1 MPAQY
6 NRKGNDVE
14 AYLAGIRKT
23 IADSNALVAQAE
35 LRIQETD
42 RMLAQQ
48 GLTREQVLA
57 MQFSDE
63 QVRAANEELKRRGME
78 PLDNDAIAM
87 LAQPSSI
94 TDTPGADTPPLPHS
108 STPPLPDSDAP
119 SDGELVNRQRKFG
132 MMMKP
137 FQI

>member
-6 NRKGNDVE
+6 NNKRNDVE

-23 IADSNALVAQAE
+23 IADSNAVVAQAE
-35 LRIQETD
+35 LRIAETD
-42 RMLAQQ
+42 RLLAAQ

-57 MQFSDE
+57 MQFSDD
-63 QVRAANEELKRRGME
+63 QVRAANEELKRRGMA
-78 PLDNDAIAM
+78 PLDDEAIAM
-87 LAQPSSI
+87 LTQPPSNL
-94 TDTPGADTPPLPHS
+94 DTPPLS
-108 STPPLPDSDAP
+108 SSPTPPLSSSDA
-119 SDGELVNRQRKFG
+119 ELENRQRKFG

>member
-6 NRKGNDVE
+6 NKKGNDIE

-23 IADSNALVAQAE
+23 IADSNAVVAQAE

-57 MQFSDE
+57 MQFSPD
-63 QVRAANEELKRRGME
+63 QVRAANEELRRRGME
-78 PLDNDAIAM
+78 PFDDEAVAM
-87 LAQPSSI
+87 LTQPQNQVGDSVTEVAS
-94 TDTPGADTPPLPHS
+94 DSPLAG
-108 STPPLPDSDAP
+108 PDAAS
-119 SDGELVNRQRKFG
+119 GTELENRQRKFG

>member
-1 MPAQY
+1 MDSSSKRDK
-6 NRKGNDVE
+6 NIE

-23 IADSNALVAQAE
+23 ISDSEALVAQAE

-57 MQFSDE
+57 MQFTEE
-63 QVRAANEELKRRGME
+63 QVRAANEELRRRGME
-78 PLDNDAIAM
+78 PLDSEAID
-87 LAQPSSI
+87 LLSQP
-94 TDTPGADTPPLPHS
+94 PPAASASP
-108 STPPLPDSDAP
+108 AP
-119 SDGELVNRQRKFG
+119 MPVVTSEELENRQRKFG

>member
-6 NRKGNDVE
+6 NKKGNDVE

-87 LAQPSSI
+87 LAQPSSS
-94 TDTPGADTPPLPHS
+94 TDTPPLPHS
-108 STPPLPDSDAP
+108 STSPLPDSDAP

>member
-6 NRKGNDVE
+6 NKRENDIE

-57 MQFSDE
+57 MQFSDD
-63 QVRAANEELKRRGME
+63 QVRAANEELKRRGMA
-78 PLDNDAIAM
+78 PLDDDAIAM
-87 LAQPSSI
+87 LTQPSGQVGDSE
-94 TDTPGADTPPLPHS
+94 
-108 STPPLPDSDAP
+108 PDAAFGSPIGVPNATSDA
-119 SDGELVNRQRKFG
+119 ELENRQRKFG

>member
-6 NRKGNDVE
+6 NKRQNDIE

-23 IADSNALVAQAE
+23 ISDSNAVVAQAE

-57 MQFSDE
+57 MQFSED
-63 QVRAANEELKRRGME
+63 QVRDANAELKRRGME
-78 PLDNDAIAM
+78 PLDNESIAM
-87 LAQPSSI
+87 LTQPPPPSNDSTI
-94 TDTPGADTPPLPHS
+94 ERTDDPVIRQ
-108 STPPLPDSDAP
+108 SDDP
-119 SDGELVNRQRKFG
+119 TDGELENRQRKFG

>member
-1 MPAQY
+1 MPEQY
-6 NRKGNDVE
+6 NKKGNDVE

-23 IADSNALVAQAE
+23 IADSNAVVAQAE

-63 QVRAANEELKRRGME
+63 QVRAANEELKRRGMA
-78 PLDNDAIAM
+78 PLDDDAVAM
-87 LAQPSSI
+87 LTQPPLNS
-94 TDTPGADTPPLPHS
+94 DAPPLPHS
-108 STPPLPDSDAP
+108 STPSLSGSPIPPLSSSDA
-119 SDGELVNRQRKFG
+119 ELENRQRKFG

>member
-1 MPAQY
+1 MQN
-6 NRKGNDVE
+6 NRRENDVE

-23 IADSNALVAQAE
+23 ISDSEALVAQAE

-57 MQFSDE
+57 MQFSEE
-63 QVRAANEELKRRGME
+63 QVRAVNEELKRRGME
-78 PLDNDAIAM
+78 PLGGEAVSM
-87 LAQPSSI
+87 LTQPPSPAAAPTTRLDDDS
-94 TDTPGADTPPLPHS
+94 
-108 STPPLPDSDAP
+108 SDA
-119 SDGELVNRQRKFG
+119 ELENRQRKFG

>member
-6 NRKGNDVE
+6 NKKGNDIE

-23 IADSNALVAQAE
+23 IADSNAVVAQAE

-57 MQFSDE
+57 MQFSKD
-63 QVRAANEELKRRGME
+63 QVRAANEELRRRGME
-78 PLDNDAIAM
+78 PFDDEAVAM
-87 LAQPSSI
+87 LTQPQDQLGNPVPEAASGSPI
-94 TDTPGADTPPLPHS
+94 AGPDDASGA
-108 STPPLPDSDAP
+108 
-119 SDGELVNRQRKFG
+119 ELENRQRKFG
-132 MMMKP
+132 IMMKP

>member
-6 NRKGNDVE
+6 NKKGNDIE

-23 IADSNALVAQAE
+23 IADSNAVVAQAE

-57 MQFSDE
+57 MQFSPD
-63 QVRAANEELKRRGME
+63 QVRAANEELRRRGME
-78 PLDNDAIAM
+78 PFDDEAVAM
-87 LAQPSSI
+87 LTQPQPQLGDSMPDAAS
-94 TDTPGADTPPLPHS
+94 DSPLAG
-108 STPPLPDSDAP
+108 PDAAS
-119 SDGELVNRQRKFG
+119 GTELENRQRKFG

>member
-1 MPAQY
+1 MSAQY
-6 NRKGNDVE
+6 NKNKNDVE

-23 IADSNALVAQAE
+23 IADSNAVVAQAE

-63 QVRAANEELKRRGME
+63 QVSAANEELKRRGME
-78 PLDNDAIAM
+78 PFDDDAIAM
-87 LAQPSSI
+87 LTQPSSS
-94 TDTPGADTPPLPHS
+94 TDTPVADTPPFPHS
-108 STPPLPDSDAP
+108 STPPLPHSDDS
-119 SDGELVNRQRKFG
+119 SDGELENRQRKFG

>member
-6 NRKGNDVE
+6 NNKKGNDIE

-23 IADSNALVAQAE
+23 IADSNAVVAQAE

-57 MQFSDE
+57 MQFSED

-78 PLDNDAIAM
+78 PLDNESIAM
-87 LAQPSSI
+87 LTQPHNQVDSSVP
-94 TDTPGADTPPLPHS
+94 DAAPGPPIGEADAATG
-108 STPPLPDSDAP
+108 T
-119 SDGELVNRQRKFG
+119 ELENRQRKFG

>member
-6 NRKGNDVE
+6 NKKANDIE

-23 IADSNALVAQAE
+23 IADSNAVVAQAE

-57 MQFSDE
+57 MQFSAD
-63 QVRAANEELKRRGME
+63 QVRAANEELRRRGME
-78 PLDNDAIAM
+78 PFDDEAVAM
-87 LAQPSSI
+87 LTQPQDQLGNPVPEAASGSPI
-94 TDTPGADTPPLPHS
+94 AGPDDASGA
-108 STPPLPDSDAP
+108 
-119 SDGELVNRQRKFG
+119 ELENRQRKFG

>member
-1 MPAQY
+1 MSAQY
-6 NRKGNDVE
+6 NKKENDIE
-14 AYLAGIRKT
+14 SYLAGIRKT

-57 MQFSDE
+57 MQFSDD
-63 QVRAANEELKRRGME
+63 QVRAANEELKRRGMA
-78 PLDNDAIAM
+78 PLDDEAIA
-87 LAQPSSI
+87 LLTQPPSN
-94 TDTPGADTPPLPHS
+94 ANTPPLPQS
-108 STPPLPDSDAP
+108 PTPPLSSSDA
-119 SDGELVNRQRKFG
+119 ELENRQRKFG

>member
-6 NRKGNDVE
+6 NKSKNHIE

-23 IADSNALVAQAE
+23 ISDSNAVVAQAE

-57 MQFSDE
+57 MQFSED
-63 QVRAANEELKRRGME
+63 QVRDANAELKRRGME
-78 PLDNDAIAM
+78 PLDNESIAM
-87 LAQPSSI
+87 LTQP
-94 TDTPGADTPPLPHS
+94 PPPS
-108 STPPLPDSDAP
+108 NDSTIRQFDDSAIRQSDDP
-119 SDGELVNRQRKFG
+119 TDGELENRQRKFG